1 MFGWSGTLNSAQT
14 AEIAA
19 EQVIYDGFKAV
30 EPRAFRSGDALDDC
44 RSDCFLDEFAEAG
57 SDSFLVHGEGNNN
70 LHRAVRRIKALEESA
85 GVAINP
91 ATPASVLEELLPD
104 VTGGA

>member
-57 SDSFLVHGEGNNN
+57 SDSFLVHWEGNNN
-70 LHRAVRRIKALEESA
+70 LHRTVRRIKALEESA